1 LDKKNLPFFFNPFS
15 SKQIFGTQICIAL
28 LVLAVATA
36 KPAPHY
42 WSLVGSGNYAAVRKT
57 ITSQAITVTAAIAAP
72 KIESVIQPK
81 IDKPANPGD
90 LPTLSNLDAAF
101 QIDDVVPVSL
111 S

>member
-1 LDKKNLPFFFNPFS
+1 M
-15 SKQIFGTQICIAL
+15 
-28 LVLAVATA
+28 LAVATA

-57 ITSQAITVTAAIAAP
+57 TASQAITATATIAAP

-81 IDKPANPGD
+81 IDKPENPGD

-101 QIDDVVPVSL
+101 QIDSVVPICL